1 MAANTGATKPRRRG
15 FVRRALSDPTTVIG
29 GFIVLFMTFV
39 AVFAPVLTPFGV
51 NEMNFLA
58 LLQGPSSQHWFGT
71 DELGRD
77 LVSRLMFGARASLLV
92 GVGSALLACLLGT
105 VVGMVAALQGGRTDT
120 VLMRIMDVFF
130 AFPAILLALT
140 LVIVL
145 GTDMRNIVLA
155 LGVIYMPQFARV
167 TRAATLSIK
176 GEQFVEAATALGNSA
191 QRVAVRHVLPNIL
204 SPILVQLTV
213 TVAYAMLAE
222 AGLSFVGLG
231 IQPPEPSWGAM
242 LNTGKTYLEQH
253 PHLTIFPGGC
263 IMLAVFGFNFLG
275 DGLRDL
281 LDPRMRESR

>member
-1 MAANTGATKPRRRG
+1 MSRAITAKPRRPRG
-15 FVRRALSDPTTVIG
+15 VLGRALSDPTTVVG
-29 GFIVLFMTFV
+29 AMVVLLV
-39 AVFAPVLTPFGV
+39 VFLAIFAAWVSPYGV
-51 NEMNFLA
+51 NQMNFSA
-58 LLQGPSSQHWFGT
+58 TLQGPSWQHWFGT

-77 LVSRLMFGARASLLV
+77 MLSRVIYGARASLGV
-92 GVGSALLACLLGT
+92 GIGSALLAGLLGVT
-105 VVGMVAALQGGRTDT
+105 VGLVAGLTGGRTDT
-120 VLMRIMDVFF
+120 ILMRVMDVFF

-145 GTDMRNIVLA
+145 GTDMRNIVIA

-167 TRAATLSIK
+167 TRAATLAVK
-176 GEQFVEAATALGNSA
+176 EEQFIEAATAIGNRA
-191 QRVAVRHVLPNIL
+191 TRVAIRHVLPNIL
-204 SPILVQLTV
+204 SPITVQVSV

-242 LNTGKTYLEQH
+242 LNSGKTYLEQY

-281 LDPRMRESR
+281 IDPRLRRGR

>member
-1 MAANTGATKPRRRG
+1 MAL
-15 FVRRALSDPTTVIG
+15 VVVVALLADQVSPY
-29 GFIVLFMTFV
+29 
-39 AVFAPVLTPFGV
+39 GV
-51 NEMNFLA
+51 NQMDFA
-58 LLQGPSSQHWFGT
+58 ATLQGPSGAHWLGT

-77 LVSRLMFGARASLLV
+77 LLARLIHGARPSLGV
-92 GVGSALLACLLGT
+92 GIGSALLACLLGAT
-105 VVGMVAALQGGRTDT
+105 VGLVAALKGGRTDT
-120 VLMRIMDVFF
+120 LLMRVMDVFF

-145 GTDMRNIVLA
+145 GTDLRNIVLA

-167 TRAATLSIK
+167 TRGAALAVK
-176 GEQFVEAATALGNSA
+176 QEQFVEAAVAIGGSGG
-191 QRVAVRHVLPNIL
+191 RVALRHVVPNVL
-204 SPILVQLTV
+204 SPVIVQVTV

-242 LNTGKTYLEQH
+242 LNAGKAYLEQH
-253 PHLTIFPGGC
+253 PHLTVFPGGC

-281 LDPRMRESR
+281 LDPRLGRGR

>member
-1 MAANTGATKPRRRG
+1 MAVRAASRTRVRRG
-15 FVRRALSDPTTVIG
+15 LLRRAAADPTTVIG
-29 GFIVLFMTFV
+29 ILVVLLVVVV
-39 AVFAPVLTPFGV
+39 AVFAPLLSPF
-51 NEMNFLA
+51 EMNKMDFLA
-58 LLQGPSSQHWFGT
+58 ILQGPSADHWFGT

-77 LVSRLMFGARASLLV
+77 LLSRLMYGARASLWV

-105 VVGMVAALQGGRTDT
+105 TIGLIAGLRGGRLDM
-120 VLMRIMDVFF
+120 VLMRVMDVFF

-145 GTDMRNIVLA
+145 GTDLRNIIIA

-167 TRAATLSIK
+167 TRSATLAVK
-176 GEQFVEAATALGNSA
+176 EEQFVEAAAALGNSGT
-191 QRVAVRHVLPNIL
+191 RVAIMHVLPNIL
-204 SPILVQLTV
+204 SPVVVQITV

-281 LDPRMRESR
+281 LDPRLRRGR

>member
-1 MAANTGATKPRRRG
+1 M
-15 FVRRALSDPTTVIG
+15 
-29 GFIVLFMTFV
+29 
-39 AVFAPVLTPFGV
+39 
-51 NEMNFLA
+51 LA
-58 LLQGPSSQHWFGT
+58 G
-71 DELGRD
+71 
-77 LVSRLMFGARASLLV
+77 
-92 GVGSALLACLLGT
+92 LLG
-105 VVGMVAALQGGRTDT
+105 VSVGLVAGLTGGRTDT
-120 VLMRIMDVFF
+120 VLMRVMDVFF

-145 GTDMRNIVLA
+145 GTDLRNIVIA

-167 TRAATLSIK
+167 TRAATLAVK
-176 GEQFVEAATALGNSA
+176 EEQFVEAATAIGNRVT
-191 QRVAVRHVLPNIL
+191 RVALRHVLPNIL
-204 SPILVQLTV
+204 SPVTVQLTV

-242 LNTGKTYLEQH
+242 LNSGKTYLEQY

-281 LDPRMRESR
+281 MDPRLRRGR

>member
-1 MAANTGATKPRRRG
+1 MKRVRGRRRG
-15 FVRRALSDPTTVIG
+15 VVGRALADPTTVVG
-29 GFIVLFMTFV
+29 AAVVLLVVAV
-39 AVFAPVLTPFGV
+39 AVFAAWVSPYGA
-51 NEMNFLA
+51 NQMNFSA
-58 LLQGPSSQHWFGT
+58 TLQGPSWQHWFGT

-77 LVSRLMFGARASLLV
+77 MLSRVIYGARASLGV
-92 GVGSALLACLLGT
+92 GIGSALLAGLLG
-105 VVGMVAALQGGRTDT
+105 VSVGLIAGLTGGRTDT
-120 VLMRIMDVFF
+120 VLMRVMDVFF

-145 GTDMRNIVLA
+145 GTDLRNIVIA

-167 TRAATLSIK
+167 ARAATLAVRE
-176 GEQFVEAATALGNSA
+176 EQFVEAATAIGNRGT
-191 QRVAVRHVLPNIL
+191 RVALRHVLPNIL
-204 SPILVQLTV
+204 SPITVQLTV

-242 LNTGKTYLEQH
+242 LNSGKTYLEQY

-281 LDPRMRESR
+281 IDPRLRRGR

>member
-1 MAANTGATKPRRRG
+1 MAVGVPNRIKTRRG
-15 FVRRALSDPTTVIG
+15 IVRRAAADPTTLIG
-29 GFIVLFMTFV
+29 AGVVTTVV
-39 AVFAPVLTPFGV
+39 AVALFAPLLSPYGM
-51 NEMNFLA
+51 NEMNFLSI
-58 LLQGPSSQHWFGT
+58 LQGPSSEHWFGT

-77 LVSRLMFGARASLLV
+77 LLSRLMHGARASLGV

-105 VVGMVAALQGGRTDT
+105 TIGLLAGLRGGRLDM
-120 VLMRIMDVFF
+120 VLMRVMDVFF

-145 GTDMRNIVLA
+145 GTDLRNIVVA

-167 TRAATLSIK
+167 TRSATLSVK
-176 GEQFVEAATALGNSA
+176 EEQFVEAASALGNSGTV
-191 QRVAVRHVLPNIL
+191 VAIRHVLPNIL
-204 SPILVQLTV
+204 SPVVVQITV
-213 TVAYAMLAE
+213 TIAYAMLAE

-281 LDPRMRESR
+281 LDPRLRRGR

>member
-1 MAANTGATKPRRRG
+1 MKRVRWRRRG
-15 FVRRALSDPTTVIG
+15 VVGRALADPTTVVG
-29 GFIVLFMTFV
+29 AAVVLLVVAV
-39 AVFAPVLTPFGV
+39 AVFAAWVSPYGA
-51 NEMNFLA
+51 NQMNFSA
-58 LLQGPSSQHWFGT
+58 TLQGPSWQHWFGT

-77 LVSRLMFGARASLLV
+77 MLSRVIYGARASLGV
-92 GVGSALLACLLGT
+92 GIGSALLAGLLG
-105 VVGMVAALQGGRTDT
+105 VSVGLIAGLTGGRTDT
-120 VLMRIMDVFF
+120 VLMRVMDVFF

-145 GTDMRNIVLA
+145 GTDLRNIVIA

-167 TRAATLSIK
+167 ARAATLAVRE
-176 GEQFVEAATALGNSA
+176 EQFVEAATAIGNRGT
-191 QRVAVRHVLPNIL
+191 RVALRHVLPNIL
-204 SPILVQLTV
+204 SPITVQLTV

-242 LNTGKTYLEQH
+242 LNSGKTYLEQY

-281 LDPRMRESR
+281 IDPRMRRGR

>member
-1 MAANTGATKPRRRG
+1 MTRVRGRRRG
-15 FVRRALSDPTTVIG
+15 VVGRALADPTTVVG
-29 GFIVLFMTFV
+29 AAVVLLVVVV
-39 AVFAPVLTPFGV
+39 AVFAAWVSPYGA
-51 NEMNFLA
+51 NQMNFSA
-58 LLQGPSSQHWFGT
+58 TLQGPSWQHWFGT

-77 LVSRLMFGARASLLV
+77 MLSRVIYGARASLGV
-92 GVGSALLACLLGT
+92 GVGSALLAGLLG
-105 VVGMVAALQGGRTDT
+105 VSVGLVAGLTGGRTDT
-120 VLMRIMDVFF
+120 VLMRVMDVFF

-145 GTDMRNIVLA
+145 GTDLRNIVIA

-167 TRAATLSIK
+167 ARAATLAVRE
-176 GEQFVEAATALGNSA
+176 EQFVEAATAIGNRGT
-191 QRVAVRHVLPNIL
+191 RVALRHVLPNIL
-204 SPILVQLTV
+204 SPITVQLTV

-242 LNTGKTYLEQH
+242 LNSGKTYLEQY

-281 LDPRMRESR
+281 IDPRLRRGR

>member
-1 MAANTGATKPRRRG
+1 MARTIKAKRRRPLG
-15 FVRRALSDPTTVIG
+15 VVRLALSDPTTVVG
-29 GFIVLFMTFV
+29 AAVVLLV
-39 AVFAPVLTPFGV
+39 VLLALFATWVSPYGV
-51 NEMNFLA
+51 NQMDFA
-58 LLQGPSSQHWFGT
+58 ATLQGPSWQHWFGT

-77 LVSRLMFGARASLLV
+77 MLSRVIYGARASLSV
-92 GVGSALLACLLGT
+92 GIGSALLAALLGVT
-105 VVGMVAALQGGRTDT
+105 VGLVAGLTGGRTDT
-120 VLMRIMDVFF
+120 ILMRVMDVFF

-145 GTDMRNIVLA
+145 GTDMRNIVIA

-167 TRAATLSIK
+167 TRAATLGVK
-176 GEQFVEAATALGNSA
+176 EEQFVEAATAIGSGTT
-191 QRVAVRHVLPNIL
+191 RVALRHVLPNIL
-204 SPILVQLTV
+204 SPITVQV
-213 TVAYAMLAE
+213 SVAVAYAMLAE

-242 LNTGKTYLEQH
+242 LNSGKTYLEQY

-281 LDPRMRESR
+281 LDPRLRRGR

>member
-1 MAANTGATKPRRRG
+1 MKRVRGRRRG
-15 FVRRALSDPTTVIG
+15 VVGRALADPTTVVG
-29 GFIVLFMTFV
+29 AAVVLLVVAV
-39 AVFAPVLTPFGV
+39 AVFAAWVSPYGA
-51 NEMNFLA
+51 NQMNFSA
-58 LLQGPSSQHWFGT
+58 TLQGPSWQHWFGT

-77 LVSRLMFGARASLLV
+77 MLSRVIYGARASLGV
-92 GVGSALLACLLGT
+92 GIGSALLAGLLG
-105 VVGMVAALQGGRTDT
+105 VSVGLIAGLTGGRTDT
-120 VLMRIMDVFF
+120 VLMRVMDVFF

-145 GTDMRNIVLA
+145 GTDLRNIVIA

-167 TRAATLSIK
+167 ARAATLAVRE
-176 GEQFVEAATALGNSA
+176 EQFVEAATAIGNRGT
-191 QRVAVRHVLPNIL
+191 RVALRHVLPNIL
-204 SPILVQLTV
+204 SPITVQLTV

-242 LNTGKTYLEQH
+242 LNSGKTYLEQY

-281 LDPRMRESR
+281 IDPRMRRGR

>member
-1 MAANTGATKPRRRG
+1 MALATRTTPTVRRKLL
-15 FVRRALSDPTTVIG
+15 RRALADPTTVVG
-29 GFIVLFMTFV
+29 GLVVLTVVVV
-39 AVFAPVLTPFGV
+39 ALFAPVLSPYGP
-51 NEMNFLA
+51 NQMDFLA
-58 LLQGPSSQHWFGT
+58 LLQGPSAEHWFGT

-77 LVSRLMFGARASLLV
+77 LLSRLMHGARASLSV

-105 VVGMVAALQGGRTDT
+105 TIGMLAGLQGGRLDT
-120 VLMRIMDVFF
+120 VLMRVMDVFF

-145 GTDMRNIVLA
+145 GTDLRNIIIA
-155 LGVIYMPQFARV
+155 LGIIYMPQFARV
-167 TRAATLSIK
+167 TRAATLAVK
-176 GEQFVEAATALGNSA
+176 EEQFVEAAAALGNPA
-191 QRVAVRHVLPNIL
+191 TRVAIRHVLPNIL
-204 SPILVQLTV
+204 SPIMVQITV

-281 LDPRMRESR
+281 LDPRLRGGR

>member
-1 MAANTGATKPRRRG
+1 MKRVRGRRRG
-15 FVRRALSDPTTVIG
+15 VVGRALADPTTVVG
-29 GFIVLFMTFV
+29 AAVVLLVVAV
-39 AVFAPVLTPFGV
+39 AVFAAWVSPYGA
-51 NEMNFLA
+51 NQMNFSA
-58 LLQGPSSQHWFGT
+58 TLQGPSWQHWFGT

-77 LVSRLMFGARASLLV
+77 MLSRVIYGARASLGV
-92 GVGSALLACLLGT
+92 GIGSALLAGLLG
-105 VVGMVAALQGGRTDT
+105 VSVGLVAGLTGGRTDT
-120 VLMRIMDVFF
+120 VLMRVMDVFF

-145 GTDMRNIVLA
+145 GTDLRNIVIA

-167 TRAATLSIK
+167 ARAATLAVRE
-176 GEQFVEAATALGNSA
+176 EQFVEAATAIGNRGT
-191 QRVAVRHVLPNIL
+191 RVALRHVLPNIL
-204 SPILVQLTV
+204 SPITVQLTV

-242 LNTGKTYLEQH
+242 LNSGKTYLEQY
-253 PHLTIFPGGC
+253 PHVTIFPGGC

-281 LDPRMRESR
+281 IDPRLRRGR

>member
-1 MAANTGATKPRRRG
+1 MKRVRGRRRG
-15 FVRRALSDPTTVIG
+15 VVGRALADPTTVVG
-29 GFIVLFMTFV
+29 AAVVLLVVAV
-39 AVFAPVLTPFGV
+39 AVFAAWVSPYGA
-51 NEMNFLA
+51 NQMNFSA
-58 LLQGPSSQHWFGT
+58 TLQGPSWQHWFGT

-77 LVSRLMFGARASLLV
+77 MLSRVIYGARASLGV
-92 GVGSALLACLLGT
+92 GIGSALLAGLLG
-105 VVGMVAALQGGRTDT
+105 VSVGLVAGLTGGRTDT
-120 VLMRIMDVFF
+120 VLMRVMDVFF

-145 GTDMRNIVLA
+145 GTDLRNIVIA

-167 TRAATLSIK
+167 ARAATLAVRE
-176 GEQFVEAATALGNSA
+176 EQFVEAATAIGNRGT
-191 QRVAVRHVLPNIL
+191 RVALRHVLPNIL
-204 SPILVQLTV
+204 SPITVQLTV

-242 LNTGKTYLEQH
+242 LNSGKTYLEQY

-281 LDPRMRESR
+281 IDPRMRRGR

>member
-1 MAANTGATKPRRRG
+1 MAAEAKTTRRPRRG
-15 FVRRALSDPTTVIG
+15 LARRALSDPTTVVG
-29 GFIVLFMTFV
+29 GLIVLAMTFV
-39 AVFAPVLTPFGV
+39 AVLAPVLSPFGV

-58 LLQGPSSQHWFGT
+58 ILQGPSAQHWFGT

-77 LVSRLMFGARASLLV
+77 LVSRLMHGARASLLV
-92 GVGSALLACLLGT
+92 GAGSALLACLLGT

-145 GTDMRNIVLA
+145 GTDMRNIVIA

-167 TRAATLSIK
+167 TRAAALSIK
-176 GEQFVEAATALGNSA
+176 EEQFVEAATALGNSA
-191 QRVAVRHVLPNIL
+191 PRVAVRHVLPNIF

-281 LDPRMRESR
+281 LDPRMRRSR

>member
-1 MAANTGATKPRRRG
+1 MALGVPNRARIRRG
-15 FVRRALSDPTTVIG
+15 ILRRAAADPTTVIG
-29 GFIVLFMTFV
+29 VGVAATVV
-39 AVFAPVLTPFGV
+39 AVALFAPLLSPYGM

-58 LLQGPSSQHWFGT
+58 ILQGPSSEHWLGT

-77 LVSRLMFGARASLLV
+77 LLSRLMHGARASLGV

-105 VVGMVAALQGGRTDT
+105 TIGLLAGLRGGRLDT
-120 VLMRIMDVFF
+120 VLMRVMDVFF

-145 GTDMRNIVLA
+145 GTDLRNIVIA

-167 TRAATLSIK
+167 TRSATLSVK
-176 GEQFVEAATALGNSA
+176 EEQYVEAASALGNSGT
-191 QRVAVRHVLPNIL
+191 RVAVRHVLPNIL
-204 SPILVQLTV
+204 SPVVVQITV
-213 TVAYAMLAE
+213 TIAYAMLAE

-281 LDPRMRESR
+281 LDPRLRRGR

>member
-1 MAANTGATKPRRRG
+1 MARTRG
-15 FVRRALSDPTTVIG
+15 VVGRALADPTTVVG
-29 GFIVLFMTFV
+29 GAVVVLVLFL
-39 AVFAPVLTPFGV
+39 AVFATWVSPYGANQMDFSAT
-51 NEMNFLA
+51 
-58 LLQGPSSQHWFGT
+58 LQGPSWQHWFGT

-77 LVSRLMFGARASLLV
+77 LLSRVIHGARASL
-92 GVGSALLACLLGT
+92 GVGIGSAMLAGLLG
-105 VVGMVAALQGGRTDT
+105 VSVGLVAGLTGGRTDT
-120 VLMRIMDVFF
+120 VLMRVMDVFF

-145 GTDMRNIVLA
+145 GSDLRNIVIA

-167 TRAATLSIK
+167 TRAATLAVK
-176 GEQFVEAATALGNSA
+176 EEQFVEAATAIGNRVT
-191 QRVAVRHVLPNIL
+191 RVALRHVLPNIL
-204 SPILVQLTV
+204 SPVTVQLTV

-242 LNTGKTYLEQH
+242 LNSGKTYLEQY

-281 LDPRMRESR
+281 IDPRLRRGR

>member
-1 MAANTGATKPRRRG
+1 MKRVRGRRRG
-15 FVRRALSDPTTVIG
+15 VVGRALADPTTVVG
-29 GFIVLFMTFV
+29 AAVVLLVVAV
-39 AVFAPVLTPFGV
+39 AVFAAWVSPYGA
-51 NEMNFLA
+51 NQMNFSA
-58 LLQGPSSQHWFGT
+58 TLQGPSWQHWFGT

-77 LVSRLMFGARASLLV
+77 MLSRVIYGARASLGV
-92 GVGSALLACLLGT
+92 GIGSALLAGLLG
-105 VVGMVAALQGGRTDT
+105 VSVGLVAGLTGGRTDT
-120 VLMRIMDVFF
+120 VLMRVMDVFF

-145 GTDMRNIVLA
+145 GTDLRNIVIA

-167 TRAATLSIK
+167 ARAATLAVRE
-176 GEQFVEAATALGNSA
+176 EQFVEAATAIGNRGT
-191 QRVAVRHVLPNIL
+191 RVALRHVLPNIL
-204 SPILVQLTV
+204 SPITVQLTV

-242 LNTGKTYLEQH
+242 LNSGKTYLEQY

-281 LDPRMRESR
+281 IDPRLRRGR